1 MASTDREKKTLFRGV
16 LGVECRLGEFW
27 SEYATTTHF
36 HVGEEHFLDRKKK
49 VLQFVQNNYYPT
61 NTSAPQSHKNN
72 KDCT

>member
-49 VLQFVQNNYYPT
+49 G
-61 NTSAPQSHKNN
+61 SAICAK
-72 KDCT
+72 